1 MITRENITAL
11 RMERQYFT
19 VPVAERNYNSLFC
32 SLSPV
37 PTVYWCEPGAPPTLP
52 LHVDFDDYEYNS
64 LRRSRRDIL
73 KGRFAGGSIAYVT
86 KEDLEVFACL
96 YRKDINSYTMIQV
109 GLMDL
114 LEREGPMNIGLMKEF
129 TGLKVKD
136 ITPALHRLQ
145 EAFLVFEDQADNEGD
160 RSWYLFDREF
170 PEIDLS
176 RYSKAEALQLIIP
189 RLADMLVG
197 FHDTMLK
204 SYYKVPGKVIKE
216 ALAELKKN
224 KVLSEIQVD
233 NETLYMTLADV
244 ELLSSKEFTIKPS
257 VFLLQRN
264 DFLVRANSEEL
275 KLKFNSAWD
284 TLYYILIDGE
294 FYGAVM
300 GRFKFGPHII
310 EDIVLNISE
319 EELKNRLDEIL
330 EAVAVVFDPVG
341 SPIRRINGIDWKSE
355 E

>member
-1 MITRENITAL
+1 MITRKNITAL
-11 RMERQYFT
+11 RMERQHFT
-19 VPVAERNYNSLFC
+19 VPVEERNYDSLFC

-37 PTVYWCEPGAPPTLP
+37 PTVYWCAPGAPPTLP
-52 LHVDFDDYEYNS
+52 LHVDLDDYAYNS

-96 YRKDINSYTMIQV
+96 YRKDIDSYTMIQA
-109 GLMDL
+109 GLMEL

-170 PEIDLS
+170 PEVDLS
-176 RYSKAEALQLIIP
+176 RYTKAEALQLIIP
-189 RLADMLVG
+189 RFAGMLVG

-204 SYYKVPGKVIKE
+204 SYYKVPRKVIRE
-216 ALAELKKN
+216 AVAELQKN

-233 NETLYMTLADV
+233 HETLYMSFEDV
-244 ELLSSKEFTIKPS
+244 ELLSSTDFTIKPA
-257 VFLLQRN
+257 VLLLQRN
-264 DFLVRANSEEL
+264 DFLVRANFEEL

-294 FYGAVM
+294 FHGAVT

-310 EDIVLNISE
+310 EDMVLDISE

-330 EAVAVVFDPVG
+330 EAVAAVFDPAE
-341 SPIRRINGIDWKSE
+341 SPVRRINGIE
-355 E
+355 R